1 MVGVVRSGVGR
12 VLEGL
17 EREVGGRELLEW

>member
-1 MVGVVRSGVGR
+1 MVGVVRSGVGK

-17 EREVGGRELLEW
+17 EREVEGRELLEW

>member
-1 MVGVVRSGVGR
+1 VRSGVGK

-17 EREVGGRELLEW
+17 EREVGARELLEW